1 MKRFFPVALATALA
15 LATAHVPAATA
26 ASPSSSVTPQL
37 DDELMTSYAHLVEDF
52 YKKVDRQ
59 AALTGAHD
67 ALVAYLKA
75 QHVANPTLPPLRA
88 TEDDTANVRALEHEV
103 SLAVETYGANLKP
116 VESLSPSTQLTYAA
130 ISGVLGSV
138 KDRYTVFL
146 SPKEYAE
153 LNEGLDGTSFGGV
166 GISYSLDDKTKFL
179 HVENVILDGPSD
191 KAGLQ
196 PEDLITAIDGKP
208 VPQILQGATVLE
220 AQQKRI
226 TNALRGDPGTRV
238 TLAIQRNGKDI
249 GPVTIT
255 RQTIHQPSVLSKML
269 PGNVGYVQ
277 LAVFGQTTG
286 HELDTALKRLDS
298 EGAKAYVLDLRYN
311 GGGYLN
317 AAVDVSSK
325 FISTGPIVSVQSR
338 AGTDTEYD
346 AENTA
351 IPPRPLAVL
360 VNQYTASAS
369 EITAGAIQD
378 SGVGTLVGT
387 KTFGKGVVQSIW
399 SLHDGS
405 AVKITTARYFTPKGH
420 DINLVG
426 IEPQIVSALAK
437 NQKIRL
443 GDPGQDPQL
452 TAAMNFLNARIAES
466 NGSTPSAAP
475 GTAGTATSTTPGGAA
490 APGAAAPA
498 ATPGH

>member
-1 MKRFFPVALATALA
+1 MKRFFPVALAAALA
-15 LATAHVPAATA
+15 LATARVPAATA
-26 ASPSSSVTPQL
+26 AAAPTTTLSAQQN
-37 DDELMTSYAHLVEDF
+37 DELVTSYAHLIEDF

-67 ALVAYLKA
+67 SLVAYLKT

-103 SLAVETYGANLKP
+103 TVAVENYGTNLKP
-116 VESLSPSTQLTYAA
+116 VESLTPATQLTYAA

-153 LNEGLDGTSFGGV
+153 LNQGLDGTSFGGV

-208 VPQILQGATVLE
+208 VPQLLQGATVLE

-238 TLAIQRNGKDI
+238 TLAIQRNGQPI

-255 RQTIHQPSVLSKML
+255 RQTIHQPSVLAKML
-269 PGNVGYVQ
+269 PNDVGYVQ

-286 HELDTALKRLDS
+286 HELDTALKRLDAQ
-298 EGAKAYVLDLRYN
+298 GAKAYVLDLRYN

-325 FISTGPIVSVQSR
+325 FISSGPIVSVQSR

-378 SGVGTLVGT
+378 SGVGTLIGT

-399 SLHDGS
+399 SLRDGA
-405 AVKITTARYFTPKGH
+405 AVKITTARYFTPKGR
-420 DINLVG
+420 DINTIG

-443 GDPGQDPQL
+443 GDPSQDPQL
-452 TAAMNFLNARIAES
+452 VSAINFLNGRIAQE
-466 NGSTPSAAP
+466 N
-475 GTAGTATSTTPGGAA
+475 AA
-490 APGAAAPA
+490 ASQASPAAAASMAPAPAPA
-498 ATPGH
+498 ATTGH